1 MAVYSHSRLSTFETC
16 PLRFKFNYVD
26 KIKREEQGIE
36 AFMGTQFHNVMEK
49 LYEDLKFKTYKL
61 EELLKIYYT
70 NWDKEF
76 NESVIIVRKDR
87 SAEDYKNAGKKCIED
102 YYKRYYSFDQGRVVG
117 IERAVSVDL
126 NNDGKYMLRGFIDRL
141 VQAGDGTYE
150 IHDYKTSGHLP
161 EQAEFDND
169 RQLALYQIGISDM
182 WNDVGGVKLI
192 WHYVIF
198 DKEMVSTRTQE
209 QLDDLR
215 KSTIELIDKIENTKE
230 FLPQE
235 STLCKWCSYQD
246 MCPRKKHIYKVSD
259 LPRNEYLQDSG
270 VKLVEQYIDL
280 EDKKEELE
288 QEISII
294 KEEQEK
300 IKEAAIKFA
309 EKEEVSVIDG
319 PGKRLKIDI
328 KKEIKT
334 PLKSKDLE
342 AWTGLR
348 DVLLKEGK
356 YEEVSSVH
364 SGMLK
369 SKIRNNEWPPEVMDK
384 LKIYTTEENVK
395 TVKLIKKREDLRGF

>member
-1 MAVYSHSRLSTFETC
+1 MTVYSHSRLSTFETC
-16 PLRFKFNYVD
+16 PLQFKFNYID

-61 EELLKIYYT
+61 EELLKMYDM
-70 NWDKEF
+70 NWDREF
-76 NESVIIVRKDR
+76 TKSIIIVRKDR
-87 SAEDYKNAGKKCIED
+87 LAEDYKNAGKKCIED
-102 YYKRYYSFDQGRVVG
+102 YYKRYYPFNQGRVVG

-126 NNDGKYMLRGFIDRL
+126 NNDGKYKIRGFIDRL
-141 VQAGDGTYE
+141 VQADDGTYE

-161 EQAEFDND
+161 EQEKFDKD

-182 WNDVGGVKLI
+182 WNDVSEVKLI

-198 DKEMVSTRTQE
+198 DKEMVSTRSQE

-215 KSTIELIDKIENTKE
+215 KSTIELIDKVENAKE

-259 LPRNEYLQDSG
+259 LPPNEYLEDSG
-270 VKLVEQYIDL
+270 VKLVEQYMDL
-280 EDKKEELE
+280 EDKKEELK
-288 QEISII
+288 QEVSMIG
-294 KEEQEK
+294 KEQEK

-309 EKEEVSVIDG
+309 EKEKASVIDG

-328 KKEIKT
+328 KKDIRT
-334 PLKSKDLE
+334 PSKSNNPKE
-342 AWTGLR
+342 WAGLR
-348 DVLLKEGK
+348 DVLIKEWK
-356 YEEVSSVH
+356 YEEVSTVNS
-364 SGMLK
+364 SMLK
-369 SKIRNNEWPPEVMDK
+369 AQIRKNLWPQNFINK
-384 LKIYTTEENVK
+384 LKPFVK
-395 TVKLIKKREDLRGF
+395 EQIVKKVTLVKKREDV

>member
-16 PLRFKFNYVD
+16 PLQFKYNYID
-26 KIKREEQGIE
+26 KIEREEQGIE

-61 EELLKIYYT
+61 EELLKMYDM

-76 NESVIIVRKDR
+76 TESIIIVRKDR
-87 SAEDYKNAGKKCIED
+87 TAEDYKNAGKKCIED
-102 YYKRYYSFDQGRVVG
+102 YYKRYYPFDQGRVVG

-126 NNDGKYMLRGFIDRL
+126 NNDGRYKIRGFIDRL
-141 VQAGDGTYE
+141 VQADDGTYE

-161 EQAEFDND
+161 EQEQFDKD

-182 WNDVGGVKLI
+182 WNDVSEVKLI

-198 DKEMVSTRTQE
+198 DKEMVSIRSQE

-215 KSTIELIDKIENTKE
+215 KSTIELIDKIESAEE

-235 STLCKWCSYQD
+235 STLCIWCSYQD
-246 MCPRKKHIYKVSD
+246 VCPKKKHIYKVSD
-259 LPRNEYLQDSG
+259 LPPNEYLEDSG
-270 VKLVEQYIDL
+270 VKLVEQYMDL
-280 EDKKEELE
+280 EDKKEELK
-288 QEISII
+288 QEVSII
-294 KEEQEK
+294 GKEQDK

-328 KKEIKT
+328 KKDIKT
-334 PLKSKDLE
+334 PSKGNNPKE
-342 AWTGLR
+342 WAGLR
-348 DVLLKEGK
+348 DILIKEWK
-356 YEEVSSVH
+356 YEEVSTVNS
-364 SGMLK
+364 SMLK
-369 SKIRNNEWPPEVMDK
+369 AQIRKNLWPQNFINK
-384 LKIYTTEENVK
+384 LKPFVK
-395 TVKLIKKREDLRGF
+395 EQIVKRVTLVKKREDV